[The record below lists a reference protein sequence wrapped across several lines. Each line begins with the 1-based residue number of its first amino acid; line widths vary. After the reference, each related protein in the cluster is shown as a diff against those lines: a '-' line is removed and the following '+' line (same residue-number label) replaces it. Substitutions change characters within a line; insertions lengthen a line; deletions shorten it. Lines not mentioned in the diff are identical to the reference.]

1 MGQACMETFLLFLFA
16 IFIVMAGITNYSQP
30 RESKVPVTLLIV
42 AVLILGVR
50 VFAVQILRSL

>member
-1 MGQACMETFLLFLFA
+1 METFLLFLFA